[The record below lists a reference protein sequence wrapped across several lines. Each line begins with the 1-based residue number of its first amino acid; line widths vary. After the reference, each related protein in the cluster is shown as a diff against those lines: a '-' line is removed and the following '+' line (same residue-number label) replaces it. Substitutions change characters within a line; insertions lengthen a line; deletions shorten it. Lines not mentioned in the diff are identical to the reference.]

1 LDLPPVTGAGYNWS
15 VMSKEGPME
24 TDNNKRQG
32 EPGLLRAI
40 CILFGATLAGSRIDP
55 EIARI
60 ARDAMS
66 RRSRGSDSPEETP
79 EKTKTGC
86 VACSSQPAPR
96 MR

>member
-1 LDLPPVTGAGYNWS
+1 
-15 VMSKEGPME
+15 MK
-24 TDNNKRQG
+24 TDNKKRQG

-55 EIARI
+55 DIARI
-60 ARDAMS
+60 ASEAMS
-66 RRSRGSDSPEETP
+66 RQRRDSDSPEPTP

-86 VACSSQPAPR
+86 VVCTSQPAPG